1 MASLVLTDST
11 QLTYDSQHLEP
22 SAVSQHQ
29 RSHGAT
35 VGLIIQTLGTIGI
48 IFLKGKINKVHVGS
62 LSACYF
68 AKRGHQVDLFEYR
81 DDIRLSEHVRGR
93 TINLTMS
100 SRARAALRKVGL
112 EEVFVN
118 QHGIPLEG
126 RMIHGTNCTRRI
138 SPYDPRSKQCIYS
151 VCRNYLNEILLTA
164 TEKYKNVTL
173 HFNHKLVSA
182 DLERGKLNF
191 QRSTGHGTSQPE
203 MVSKASDLVVGADG
217 AFSTVRMLLMKRP
230 GFDYSQRY
238 IEHGYLELC
247 IPPTEDGEFAMEQ
260 NYLHIWPRGTFM
272 MIALPNQDRSW
283 TVTLFM
289 PLKQFR
295 DLDTEA
301 ALLYFFGVHFPDAIP
316 LIGEGKLVADFFAGR
331 PCSLVSIKCH
341 PYHVGDKAVIIGD
354 AAHAMGFEDC
364 LILDQLMDIHGDDLS
379 VVLREFSQIRN
390 EDAEAICDL
399 AMYNYIEMR
408 DLVNRRS
415 YYIRKKLDELLFQLF
430 PNLWMP
436 LYPSV
441 TFTNMS
447 YRSCQANK
455 HWQDQVRRV
464 VVCTD
469 LRNTLYV
476 LNSSAPKLPL

>member
-1 MASLVLTDST
+1 MPPGFVGWTFLGPILAVADITAS
-11 QLTYDSQHLEP
+11 YYP
-22 SAVSQHQ
+22 F
-29 RSHGAT
+29 
-35 VGLIIQTLGTIGI
+35 GLYAPEI
-48 IFLKGKINKVHVGS
+48 VY
-62 LSACYF
+62 CYSN
-68 AKRGHQVDLFEYR
+68 ALYHASKEA
-81 DDIRLSEHVRGR
+81 DIRLSEHVKGR

-126 RMIHGTNCTRRI
+126 RMIHGVNSTRRI
-138 SPYDPRSKQCIYS
+138 IQYDPRSKQCIYS
-151 VCRNYLNEILLTA
+151 VCRKYLNEVLLTA
-164 TEKYKNVTL
+164 TEKYKNVTI
-173 HFNHKLVSA
+173 HFNHRLVSA

-203 MVSKASDLVVGADG
+203 VVSKASDLVVGADG
-217 AFSTVRMLLMKRP
+217 AFST
-230 GFDYSQRY
+230 
-238 IEHGYLELC
+238 
-247 IPPTEDGEFAMEQ
+247 FAMEQ

-272 MIALPNQDRSW
+272 MIALPNQDRTW

-295 DLDTEA
+295 DLDTES
-301 ALLYFFGVHFPDAIP
+301 ALLCFFGVHFPDAVP

-331 PCSLVSIKCH
+331 PSSLVSIK
-341 PYHVGDKAVIIGD
+341 
-354 AAHAMGFEDC
+354 GFEDC
-364 LILDQLMDIHGDDLS
+364 LILDQLMDIHGDDFS

-415 YYIRKKLDELLFQLF
+415 YFIRKKLDELLFQLF
-430 PNLWMP
+430 PNLWVP
-436 LYPSV
+436 LYLSV

-469 LRNTLYV
+469 LWNTLYM
-476 LNSSAPKLPL
+476 LQSSAPKRPLSAAMNET

>member
-1 MASLVLTDST
+1 MLSST
-11 QLTYDSQHLEP
+11 AEDGE
-22 SAVSQHQ
+22 
-29 RSHGAT
+29 
-35 VGLIIQTLGTIGI
+35 IE
-48 IFLKGKINKVHVGS
+48 VGS

-68 AKRGHQVDLFEYR
+68 AKRGYQVDLFEYR
-81 DDIRLSEHVRGR
+81 DDIRLSEHVKGR

-126 RMIHGTNCTRRI
+126 RMIHGTNCTRKI

-151 VCRNYLNEILLTA
+151 VCRKYLNEVLLTA

-173 HFNHKLVSA
+173 HFNHRLVSA

-203 MVSKASDLVVGADG
+203 VVSKTSDLVVGADG
-217 AFSTVRMLLMKRP
+217 AFSTVHSVVCP
-230 GFDYSQRY
+230 Q
-238 IEHGYLELC
+238 
-247 IPPTEDGEFAMEQ
+247 FAMEQ

-295 DLDTEA
+295 DLDTES
-301 ALLYFFGVHFPDAIP
+301 ALLCFFGVHFPDAVP

-331 PCSLVSIKCH
+331 PSSLVSIKCH
-341 PYHVGDKAVIIGD
+341 PYHVGNKAVIIGD

-390 EDAEAICDL
+390 KDAEAICDL

-415 YYIRKKLDELLFQLF
+415 YFIRKKLDELLFQLF
-430 PNLWMP
+430 PKLWMP

-469 LRNTLYV
+469 MGNTLYM
-476 LNSSAPKLPL
+476 LRSSAPKLPL